1 VNPDAVEAVRK
12 TVAAAEWRMLLEAAV
27 PGRAEM
33 SGGVAPRHP
42 LRHRRSQ

>member
-1 VNPDAVEAVRK
+1 VRK

-27 PGRAEM
+27 PDRPVM

-42 LRHRRSQ
+42 FGHRR